1 MTIKIGGNDVKTL
14 KVGDKQVKKL
24 YQGTKLVWEDFKG
37 FTFEGEK
44 TRRYR
49 IVYVSLPETDP
60 TKFKNMW
67 AIVDGIDRLIWRSDG
82 LDTLEVDAGVERQ
95 WIAIRGPNNTL
106 GTYTTL
112 DTGEELPA
120 GEYTFKVELI

>member
-1 MTIKIGGNDVKTL
+1 MAIKIGENDVKTL
-14 KVGDKQVKKL
+14 KVGAKQVKKL
-24 YQGTKLVWEDFKG
+24 YLGTQLVWEDFKG

-49 IVYVSLPETDP
+49 IEFVSMEETDP

-67 AIVDGIDRLIWRSDG
+67 AIVDGIDRLIWSASSGNVLTNTAQNWLDLKDG
-82 LDTLEVDAGVERQ
+82 GSL
-95 WIAIRGPNNTL
+95 I
-106 GTYTTL
+106 TYTFL

-120 GEYTFKVELI
+120 GNYTFKVELI

>member
-1 MTIKIGGNDVKTL
+1 MAIKIGENDVKTL

-24 YQGTKLVWEDFKG
+24 YQGTQLVWEDFKG

-44 TRRYR
+44 GVIYHR
-49 IVYVSLPETDP
+49 IKTEMPLEDDP
-60 TKFKNMW
+60 ALFKNVW
-67 AIVDGIDRLIWRSDG
+67 AIVDGIDRLIWTASGVNVLTINTGRNR
-82 LDTLEVDAGVERQ
+82 LDLKDDRGKY
-95 WIAIRGPNNTL
+95 IA
-106 GTYTTL
+106 YTFL